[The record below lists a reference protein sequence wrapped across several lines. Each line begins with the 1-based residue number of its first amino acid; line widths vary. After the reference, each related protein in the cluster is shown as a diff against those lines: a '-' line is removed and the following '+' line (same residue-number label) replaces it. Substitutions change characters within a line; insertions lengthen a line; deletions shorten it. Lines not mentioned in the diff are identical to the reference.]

1 MARTRNIK
9 PGFFRNEDLAE
20 LGAYA
25 MLLYAGLWT
34 IADREGRLED
44 RPKRIKVD
52 VLPYFDQPVDELL
65 DSLAK
70 AGFII
75 RYDGFIAIPTWA
87 KHQNPHVKETPSII
101 PAPDENRTSTVQEP
115 DKNSSSRALTL
126 NPSSLTLNPS
136 SLPAAVAA
144 ECVPSK
150 IVFSPDTENTSV
162 LVTRSKARWE
172 VDDQYAAF
180 VSTWREAQPNC
191 LPSEFEDAYR
201 PFLALAFEQRVS
213 AVRGITQRLRTGYWK
228 SGGPVEWRMCGKPVK
243 YLQGEWKRVIPDVV
257 QIPRKLSKTET
268 LMSEMFEEAE
278 EEDRRR
284 AQANRST
291 GN

>member
-1 MARTRNIK
+1 MK
-9 PGFFRNEDLAE
+9 S
-20 LGAYA
+20 
-25 MLLYAGLWT
+25 
-34 IADREGRLED
+34 
-44 RPKRIKVD
+44 
-52 VLPYFDQPVDELL
+52 LPYFHWYPAD
-65 DSLAK
+65 A
-70 AGFII
+70 
-75 RYDGFIAIPTWA
+75 
-87 KHQNPHVKETPSII
+87 ET
-101 PAPDENRTSTVQEP
+101 DENFSAMSDAEVGFLLRCLNHSWVNGGLPIDMNELARVRKVRRSYLDKMWVRVGKCFETSEKHPGRLINPRQEKERAAAISKSLSASESAKVRYERSANAERP
-115 DKNSSSRALTL
+115 QEERSPNAPLRASESVYVASSPSQLEQKNG
-126 NPSSLTLNPS
+126 
-136 SLPAAVAA
+136 V
-144 ECVPSK
+144 
-150 IVFSPDTENTSV
+150 V
-162 LVTRSKARWE
+162 LVTPSKARWE
-172 VDDQYAAF
+172 VDDQFAAF
-180 VSTWREAQPNC
+180 VSAWREAQPNC